1 MPKQDALKN
10 RPPSLPEGTETGM
23 QTAVGLDF
31 GRCCPG
37 AAARLSA
44 DRPFLPLFGV
54 EDRENSGEQ
63 AAKPAGKED
72 LDGTD

>member
-10 RPPSLPEGTETGM
+10 RPPSLPEGTEAGPR
-23 QTAVGLDF
+23 TAVGLDF

-54 EDRENSGEQ
+54 EGGENSGEQ
-63 AAKPAGKED
+63 EANPAGKEN

>member
-1 MPKQDALKN
+1 MPKQDAWKN
-10 RPPSLPEGTETGM
+10 EAVSLPEGTETGM

-37 AAARLSA
+37 AATRLSA

-63 AAKPAGKED
+63 EEKPAGKGIF
-72 LDGTD
+72 DGAG

>member
-1 MPKQDALKN
+1 MPKQDAWKN
-10 RPPSLPEGTETGM
+10 EAVSLPEGTEAGPR
-23 QTAVGLDF
+23 TAVGLDF

-44 DRPFLPLFGV
+44 DRPFLPLFNMEG
-54 EDRENSGEQ
+54 RGISGEQ

>member
-10 RPPSLPEGTETGM
+10 RPPSLPEGTEAGPR
-23 QTAVGLDF
+23 TAVGLDF

-37 AAARLSA
+37 AAARLS
-44 DRPFLPLFGV
+44 DMEGRGI
-54 EDRENSGEQ
+54 SGEQ